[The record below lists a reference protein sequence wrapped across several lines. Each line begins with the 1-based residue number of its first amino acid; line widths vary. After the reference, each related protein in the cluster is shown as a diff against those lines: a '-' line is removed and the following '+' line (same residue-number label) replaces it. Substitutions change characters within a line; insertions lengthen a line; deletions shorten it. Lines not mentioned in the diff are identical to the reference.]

1 MILKSLASINQGL
14 GEKKQAYLWAMVAKR
29 FDVPLA
35 DEKQLQRMYHFEDP
49 SQYEKLDELADTIAK
64 AIRKGS
70 YSPDMV
76 PKDM

>member
-1 MILKSLASINQGL
+1 
-14 GEKKQAYLWAMVAKR
+14 MVAKR

-64 AIRKGS
+64 TIRKGS